1 MQHMQIETSCPGT
14 ARAGHAFVL
23 PLAMAALL
31 AACSGMVPTASGD
44 RAAPVSTAAGSTGAG
59 STAAVSTA
67 ALTPQADA
75 RWFKL
80 ATEAYRGKQDDIV
93 FLDAQT
99 GFYVNGAGK
108 IFKTVDGGQVWTQ
121 ILHQPGTYFRTIGFV
136 DASTGFA
143 GNIGTEY
150 FPGVVDTTP
159 LYQTRDGGASWSPV
173 KNLAGPE
180 VKGLCAIDVVKTSF
194 VNAGVLDHRTLVH
207 AAGRVGG
214 PAFLM
219 RSLDGGQSWKSVDM
233 NAHIAAITD
242 VKFFDEMNGIVIG
255 ADDANIGRSHAVV
268 IATRDGGQTWK
279 RVYTSAR
286 PHELAWKQSFP
297 SRQVGYVTVQNY
309 DEDKKVSQRVVAK
322 TTDGGNTWHEIALAD
337 DFAVREFG
345 IGFADEQTGWV
356 GTSTSGFETHDGG
369 KSWSRVEMGK
379 AVNKIR
385 IVPDGKHY
393 VGYAIGVSVYKFGT
407 APPGPSGTAPVP
419 VSATPAAVK

>member
-1 MQHMQIETSCPGT
+1 MASMQIQSCRP
-14 ARAGHAFVL
+14 RAWYPASKRVL
-23 PLAMAALL
+23 PLAMTALL
-31 AACSGMVPTASGD
+31 AACSGMAPGASGES
-44 RAAPVSTAAGSTGAG
+44 AAPATAATPDAAATIAPASAT
-59 STAAVSTA
+59 TAA
-67 ALTPQADA
+67 ALTPQPNAQ
-75 RWFKL
+75 WFKL

-93 FLDAQT
+93 FVDAQT

-108 IFKTVDGGQVWTQ
+108 IFKTVNGGQDWTQ

-150 FPGVVDTTP
+150 FPGVTDTTP
-159 LYQTRDGGASWSPV
+159 LYQTKDGGASWAPV

-194 VNAGVLDHRTLVH
+194 INAGVLDHRTIVH

-219 RSLDGGQSWKSVDM
+219 RSLDGGQSWKSIDM

-255 ADDANIGRSHAVV
+255 SDDANIARSHAVV

-279 RVYTSAR
+279 RTYTSPR
-286 PHELAWKQSFP
+286 LHELAWKQSFP

-309 DEDKKVSQRVVAK
+309 DEDKKMSQRVVAK
-322 TTDGGNTWHEIALAD
+322 TVDGGNTWQEVALAD

-356 GTSTSGFETHDGG
+356 GASTTGFETHDGG
-369 KSWSRVEMGK
+369 KSWRRVEMGK

-385 IVPDGKHY
+385 IVPDGQHY
-393 VGYAIGVSVYKFGT
+393 VGYGIGVSVYKFGT
-407 APPGPSGTAPVP
+407 PLATP
-419 VSATPAAVK
+419 SATPSASVPAGK

>member
-1 MQHMQIETSCPGT
+1 MAPMQIQSCRP
-14 ARAGHAFVL
+14 RAWYPASKRVL
-23 PLAMAALL
+23 PLAMTALL
-31 AACSGMVPTASGD
+31 AACSGMAPGASGES
-44 RAAPVSTAAGSTGAG
+44 AAPATAATPGAAATIAPASTT
-59 STAAVSTA
+59 TAA
-67 ALTPQADA
+67 ALTPQPNAQ
-75 RWFKL
+75 WFKL

-93 FLDAQT
+93 FVDAQT

-108 IFKTVDGGQVWTQ
+108 IFKTVNGGQVWTQ

-150 FPGVVDTTP
+150 FPGVTDTTP
-159 LYQTRDGGASWSPV
+159 LYQTKDGGASWAPV

-194 VNAGVLDHRTLVH
+194 INAGVLDHRTIVH

-219 RSLDGGQSWKSVDM
+219 RSLDGGQSWKSIDM

-255 ADDANIGRSHAVV
+255 SDDANIARSHAVV

-279 RVYTSAR
+279 RTYTSPR
-286 PHELAWKQSFP
+286 LHELAWKQSFP

-322 TTDGGNTWHEIALAD
+322 TVDGGNTWQEVALAD

-356 GTSTSGFETHDGG
+356 GASTTGFETHDGG
-369 KSWSRVEMGK
+369 KSWRRVEMGK

-385 IVPDGKHY
+385 IVPDGQHY
-393 VGYAIGVSVYKFGT
+393 VGYGIGVSVYKFGT
-407 APPGPSGTAPVP
+407 PLETP
-419 VSATPAAVK
+419 SATPSASVPAGK